1 MGAAT
6 TKKPAPRAA
15 QLASEV
21 WGAMVHAVTV
31 RREHLVAT
39 ASKFELTMPQAHL
52 LRVLQYGPAR
62 TMTSIADSLSCDAS
76 NVTGIVDRLE
86 ARGLIQRGITTHD
99 RRIKTIALTSQGN
112 AVLKELQDGF
122 LQPPASLHA
131 LSYRRLTT
139 LHEIFCRTLGWLQDS
154 IEQPG
159 QRPSGSSR
167 TIHARSKKAR

>member
-1 MGAAT
+1 
-6 TKKPAPRAA
+6 
-15 QLASEV
+15 
-21 WGAMVHAVTV
+21 MVHAVML
-31 RREHLVAT
+31 RQEHLVAT

-86 ARGLIQRGITTHD
+86 TRGLIERGITTHD
-99 RRIKTIALTSQGN
+99 RRIKTITLTSQGI

-122 LQPPASLHA
+122 LKPPESLRA
-131 LSYRRLTT
+131 LSKRRLTM
-139 LHEIFCRTLGWLQDS
+139 LHEIFCRTLGWLQES
-154 IEQPG
+154 VMLEP

-167 TIHARSKKAR
+167 SARAHLKKAR